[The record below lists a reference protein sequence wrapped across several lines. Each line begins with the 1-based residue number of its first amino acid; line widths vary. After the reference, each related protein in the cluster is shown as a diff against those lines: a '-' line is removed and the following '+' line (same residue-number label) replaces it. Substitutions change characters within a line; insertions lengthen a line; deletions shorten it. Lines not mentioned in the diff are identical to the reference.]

1 MIYVFIITFVFLFF
15 IVFGIFYSPRDS
27 CFDKRAKEGL
37 VTKNGCKGL
46 AGGTKATGY
55 LQWECINCPYY
66 KDNVI
71 RRNDE

>member
-1 MIYVFIITFVFLFF
+1 MIKIVIFIAFLTL
-15 IVFGIFYSPRDS
+15 IVFGIFYDQRDN
-27 CFDKRAKEGL
+27 CFDHRAKEGL
-37 VTKNGCKGL
+37 VNKDGCKGL

>member
-27 CFDKRAKEGL
+27 RFDKRAKEGL

-46 AGGTKATGY
+46 ARGTKATGY
-55 LQWECINCPYY
+55 LQWECINCSYY